1 MIDHQMHWYPRSYFE
16 SILDRT
22 RFPRA
27 RRDGADG
34 YLFQSSP
41 EQTEWRIAPPYYDL
55 DAALAQAAADGIEA
69 AVISPNLIGDV
80 TWYELGEARET
91 LALLHEEYARA
102 QARLASRF
110 IGLCM
115 LPLQDT
121 AAAIETLDHAIVELG
136 LRGVLMN
143 VAPAGRALVSELT
156 LPVFE
161 RIEQLGVP
169 VFLHPANRS
178 LVWDFAAPFGRLAE
192 SGLGW
197 MFDTSLAA
205 LSLITSGTLD
215 RFPRLVVVRG
225 KDEID
230 LLNILG
236 AELVLVLAFGV
247 FAVGV
252 DEEHLAAQRVGL
264 VFVHHNDARGNARAI
279 KEARRQADDGL
290 DHVVLDE
297 EFADE
302 LFLAAPEQHAVRHD
316 RGHVAVRLEARQH
329 VLDEHEVGFF
339 PGLRAPF
346 AEAGRKLQLGAAVVL

>member
-1 MIDHQMHWYPRSYFE
+1 MIDHQMHWYPQSYFE
-16 SILDRT
+16 SILDRAH
-22 RFPRA
+22 FPRT
-27 RRDGADG
+27 RRDGAAG

-41 EQTEWRIAPPYYDL
+41 EQTEWPITPPYYDL

-102 QARLASRF
+102 QARLGSRF

-121 AAAIETLDHAIVELG
+121 AAALETLDHAIVELG

-143 VAPAGRALVSELT
+143 VAPAGRSLVSELT

-169 VFLHPANRS
+169 IFLHPANRS

-215 RFPRLVVVRG
+215 RFPALVVVHPHAGGTLPFVAGRLLATAANTGAAGGLERPLAEYFRERFYVDSAMPTRG
-225 KDEID
+225 ALE
-230 LLNILG
+230 LARELYGEQRILFG
-236 AELVLVLAFGV
+236 ADHPFHVRSSVMARLAENV
-247 FAVGV
+247 EPAL
-252 DEEHLAAQRVGL
+252 LAAVYANRM
-264 VFVHHNDARGNARAI
+264 
-279 KEARRQADDGL
+279 
-290 DHVVLDE
+290 
-297 EFADE
+297 
-302 LFLAAPEQHAVRHD
+302 
-316 RGHVAVRLEARQH
+316 
-329 VLDEHEVGFF
+329 
-339 PGLRAPF
+339 PGLYSP
-346 AEAGRKLQLGAAVVL
+346 AG

>member
-1 MIDHQMHWYPRSYFE
+1 M
-16 SILDRT
+16 
-22 RFPRA
+22 
-27 RRDGADG
+27 
-34 YLFQSSP
+34 
-41 EQTEWRIAPPYYDL
+41 
-55 DAALAQAAADGIEA
+55 
-69 AVISPNLIGDV
+69 ISPNLIGDV

-102 QARLASRF
+102 QARLGSRF

-143 VAPAGRALVSELT
+143 VAPAGRSLVSELT

-169 VFLHPANRS
+169 IFLHPANRS

-215 RFPRLVVVRG
+215 RFPRARRRPSARRRNAPVRRRAPAR
-225 KDEID
+225 D
-230 LLNILG
+230 G
-236 AELVLVLAFGV
+236 APTPAPPVASSGRSPSTS
-247 FAVGV
+247 ASASTSTRRCRR
-252 DEEHLAAQRVGL
+252 AARSSWRASSTASSGSCS
-264 VFVHHNDARGNARAI
+264 APTIRSTCARA
-279 KEARRQADDGL
+279 
-290 DHVVLDE
+290 
-297 EFADE
+297 
-302 LFLAAPEQHAVRHD
+302 
-316 RGHVAVRLEARQH
+316 
-329 VLDEHEVGFF
+329 
-339 PGLRAPF
+339 
-346 AEAGRKLQLGAAVVL
+346 